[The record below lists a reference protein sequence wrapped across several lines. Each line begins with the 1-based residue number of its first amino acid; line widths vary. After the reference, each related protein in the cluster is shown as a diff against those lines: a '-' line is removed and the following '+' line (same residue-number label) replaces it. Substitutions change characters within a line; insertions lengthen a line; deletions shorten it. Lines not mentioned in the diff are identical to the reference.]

1 MNQNKIRR
9 IKNMNKMGIRI
20 RITESQTHC
29 IKIIRII
36 WMTRIIRIKTI
47 IKKTH
52 KIMELKKHKQY

>member
-36 WMTRIIRIKTI
+36 
-47 IKKTH
+47 
-52 KIMELKKHKQY
+52 